1 METITRVETFLVA
14 PRWLFVRVE
23 TSGGL
28 VGWGE
33 ASCEGRSEMVRTAVH
48 QLAEYLIGQDPFRIE
63 DHWQV
68 MSKGS
73 FYRHGVILSSA
84 VAGLD
89 QALWDLL
96 GKSVGLPV
104 HVLLG
109 GPVRDRVRVCCWV
122 GGDEPAEVADQIAE
136 VVEEGMTAVKMNASG
151 RMKPL
156 GTPASLQGV
165 FDRVAAARGVLGA
178 DRDVA
183 VDLHGRFTLATAR
196 RLARLLEPLSPFF
209 LEEPVA
215 PENSHLIGQVV
226 ASTVTPV
233 STGER
238 LYTRQEFLPVLQSG
252 IAVAQPDLSHAG
264 GISEVRRIASLCE
277 AFDVALAPHC
287 PLGPSPWRPVCRWPS
302 PRRTT
307 SSRSRASGSTTT
319 RTPRCSTTWSTGSR
333 SGSSTATSSGSPARA
348 WGSRSTRRVSGRR
361 TGAGT
366 PGATPCGATTTAG
379 SRNGESGRGL
389 AYAQGDGDRA
399 GIVRGGRRGGG
410 PGPVRRRGRPGR
422 GLSHHA
428 GRRARDRAAGCRGA
442 RGMPR
447 RGRDGRHARRGG
459 GRRRGW
465 GRLRGEPGDHG
476 GDQARGGVGPA
487 GGAGRLHAHGGVRG
501 ARPGRGG
508 GQAVPGLGGRARVP
522 HSPAPADA

>member
-33 ASCEGRSEMVRTAVH
+33 ASCEGRSETVRTAVH
-48 QLAEYLIGQDPFRIE
+48 QLAEHLIGQDPFRIE

-104 HVLLG
+104 HALLG
-109 GPVRDRVRVCCWV
+109 GHVRDRVRVYCWV
-122 GGDEPAEVADQIAE
+122 GGDEPAEVADQITR

-156 GTPASLQGV
+156 GTPGSLQGV
-165 FDRVAAARGVLGA
+165 YDRVAAARDALGP

-183 VDLHGRFTLATAR
+183 VDLHGRFTLGTAR
-196 RLARLLEPLSPFF
+196 RLAHVLEPLSPFF
-209 LEEPVA
+209 LEEPVT

-226 ASTVTPV
+226 SSTTIPV

-238 LYTRQEFLPVLQSG
+238 LYTRQEFLPVLQAG

-277 AFDVALAPHC
+277 TFDVALAPHC
-287 PLGPSPWRPVCRWPS
+287 PLGPIAL
-302 PRRTT
+302 
-307 SSRSRASGSTTT
+307 AS
-319 RTPRCSTTWSTGSR
+319 CLQV
-333 SGSSTATSSGSPARA
+333 AF
-348 WGSRSTRRVSGRR
+348 
-361 TGAGT
+361 
-366 PGATPCGATTTAG
+366 ATPNHLIQEQSIGIHYNEDAEVLDYLVDPEPF
-379 SRNGESGRGL
+379 RFV
-389 AYAQGDGDRA
+389 DGQVERFT
-399 GIVRGGRRGGG
+399 G
-410 PGPVRRRGRPGR
+410 
-422 GLSHHA
+422 
-428 GRRARDRAAGCRGA
+428 
-442 RGMPR
+442 
-447 RGRDGRHARRGG
+447 
-459 GRRRGW
+459 
-465 GRLRGEPGDHG
+465 
-476 GDQARGGVGPA
+476 
-487 GGAGRLHAHGGVRG
+487 
-501 ARPGRGG
+501 
-508 GQAVPGLGGRARVP
+508 PGLGIEVDEAKVRE
-522 HSPAPADA
+522 ADRRGHAWRNPVWRHDDGGFAEW